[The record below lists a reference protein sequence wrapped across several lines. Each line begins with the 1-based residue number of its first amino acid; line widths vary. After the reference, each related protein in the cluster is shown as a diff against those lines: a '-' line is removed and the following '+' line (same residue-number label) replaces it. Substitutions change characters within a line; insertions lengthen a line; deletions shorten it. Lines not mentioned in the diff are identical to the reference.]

1 MSYPNISKEDIDFM
15 KWLDS
20 SACEKFW
27 EKDEHGEKI
36 ILKAGW
42 DKAKNEYNKL
52 KPLIDN
58 KLVFYSEE
66 FRGQ

>member
-1 MSYPNISKEDIDFM
+1 MSYPNISKEDIVLGTPAPKASM
-15 KWLDS
+15 RTG
-20 SACEKFW
+20 